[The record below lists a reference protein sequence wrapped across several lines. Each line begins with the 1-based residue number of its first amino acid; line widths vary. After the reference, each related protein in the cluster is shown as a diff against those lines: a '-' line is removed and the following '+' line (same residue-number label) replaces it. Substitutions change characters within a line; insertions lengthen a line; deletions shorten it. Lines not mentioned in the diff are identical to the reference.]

1 MSDFQPVRCAHPSLS
16 DNDGLIV
23 SEQEHPPVITGG
35 VLVCVCVCVCMRACV
50 RACVFVAKS
59 GWGNGEVNGDAVSE
73 RTEAGME

>member
-23 SEQEHPPVITGG
+23 SEQGHPPDITGG
-35 VLVCVCVCVCMRACV
+35 ALVCVCP
-50 RACVFVAKS
+50 CVFVAKS
-59 GWGNGEVNGDAVSE
+59 GWGNGEVNGDAVRE